1 MTIALERSNQR
12 AEIVSGSRA
21 RTDSLPPSP
30 KSIEE
35 TGLETAMLVDLAA
48 RLLMQRGRSRL
59 NRAADVLRLP
69 ISVVAQVFET
79 LRSQKLSQVSGHS
92 GVGSEVEYE
101 LTESGHRF
109 AREAFARC
117 QYVGPAPVSL
127 SAYQAMVGQHSIRHQ
142 GLDARTVRNAF
153 EGIVIDPLV
162 LDQMGAAMNS
172 GRAILIYGPAGSGK
186 TFLAEHLAGLLP
198 GEVAV
203 PHAVTVGGE
212 IVQIFDPLIHETIA
226 PVRTDGLIRRDTDDR
241 WQRCRRPVVIAGGE
255 LTLSMLDLQFDPG
268 TRFYQ
273 APPHVKANGGLFVVD
288 DLGRQ
293 MVSPR
298 ELMNRWIVPLDRDR
312 DYLTLHTGFKF
323 VVPFDLALIF
333 STNLEPQDLADEA
346 FLRRFGYKVHLG
358 PMPVAD
364 YRRIFKEV
372 CQQYGV
378 HFDEAAFDWLLRER
392 HGPEER
398 PLLACYP
405 RDLVGRI
412 RDFALYESR
421 MPSVTCDALDR
432 AWNTYFCTPGG
443 EVSTAAYVG
452 SKPSN

>member
-1 MTIALERSNQR
+1 MQITLDRSSQR
-12 AEIVSGSRA
+12 PEAVPAGRA
-21 RTDSLPPSP
+21 RADSLPHAP
-30 KSIEE
+30 KSVAES
-35 TGLETAMLVDLAA
+35 GLDAAMLADLAA
-48 RLLMQRGRSRL
+48 RLLMQRGRLRL
-59 NRAADVLRLP
+59 NRASEVLRLP
-69 ISVVAQVFET
+69 ISVLVEVFEGLRGQKLAQVC
-79 LRSQKLSQVSGHS
+79 GHS
-92 GVGSEVEYE
+92 GVSSEVEYE
-101 LTESGHRF
+101 LTEGGHGF
-109 AREAFARC
+109 AREAFGRC

-127 SAYQAMVGQHSIRHQ
+127 ADYKDMVGRHSIRHQ
-142 GLDARTVRNAF
+142 RLDAATVRASF
-153 EGIVIDPLV
+153 ADIVIDPLV

-203 PHAVTVGGE
+203 PHAITVGGE
-212 IVQIFDPLIHETIA
+212 IVQVFDPLIHQPIEG
-226 PVRTDGLIRRDTDDR
+226 VRTDGLIRRDVDER

-255 LTLSMLDLQFDPG
+255 LTLPMLDLQFDPG

-312 DYLTLHTGFKF
+312 DYLSLHTGFKF
-323 VVPFDLALIF
+323 VVPFDLAVIF
-333 STNLEPQDLADEA
+333 STNLQPQDLADEA

-358 PMPVAD
+358 PMPAAD
-364 YRRIFKEV
+364 YRRIFREACAQFEV
-372 CQQYGV
+372 Q
-378 HFDEAAFDWLLRER
+378 FDDAAFDWLLAER
-392 HGPEER
+392 HVPEGR

-412 RDFALYESR
+412 RDFALYEGC

-432 AWNTYFCTPGG
+432 AWTTYFCTPGSDT
-443 EVSTAAYVG
+443 STAA
-452 SKPSN
+452 